1 MPCSPQADQAIADGK
16 NILILSD
23 RGIDH
28 DHAADPGP
36 AGGCAGLHHH
46 LIRQGTRTRIGLVL
60 ESGEPREVHH
70 FSLLVGY
77 GVAAINPYLAFETI
91 DDAIR
96 ENLLRDITPYDA
108 KKNYG
113 KAVVKGIV
121 KVMSKMGISTI
132 ESYCG
137 AQIFEAVGLHQ
148 SVIDRY
154 FTRTASRIG
163 GVGMDVIAREATIRH
178 AARLP

>member
-1 MPCSPQADQAIADGK
+1 M
-16 NILILSD
+16 
-23 RGIDH
+23 
-28 DHAADPGP
+28 
-36 AGGCAGLHHH
+36 
-46 LIRQGTRTRIGLVL
+46 
-60 ESGEPREVHH
+60 HH

-96 ENLLRDITPYDA
+96 ENLLRHVTPYDA
-108 KKNYG
+108 KKNYI
-113 KAVVKGIV
+113 KAAVKGIV
-121 KVMSKMGISTI
+121 KVISKMGISTI

-137 AQIFEAVGLHQ
+137 AQIFEAIGLHS

-163 GVGMDVIAREATIRH
+163 GVGLDVIAREATIRH
-178 AARLP
+178 AHAFPNRGAHSRTL